1 MAYLSDKTNNSLLYL
16 FVFFW
21 ITLYLENT
29 LSCSIF
35 QATILQ
41 NYLIVATWNHATNQS
56 MVERKTQMDTEEKC
70 QKDGDSIRVCFLLNF
85 VTPQISREMIQ
96 SERGSS
102 WVLLILFGFS
112 FMTLLSVEGVIH
124 PNHPI
129 KYNETF

>member
-1 MAYLSDKTNNSLLYL
+1 MNE
-16 FVFFW
+16 
-21 ITLYLENT
+21 EN
-29 LSCSIF
+29 
-35 QATILQ
+35 Q
-41 NYLIVATWNHATNQS
+41 
-56 MVERKTQMDTEEKC
+56 KTQMDTEEKC

-124 PNHPI
+124 PI

>member
-56 MVERKTQMDTEEKC
+56 MVERKTQMDTEKKC
-70 QKDGDSIRVCFLLNF
+70 QKDGDSILVCFLLNF

-112 FMTLLSVEGVIH
+112 FMTLHSGRGVSSSRVKR
-124 PNHPI
+124 NV
-129 KYNETF
+129 

>member
-56 MVERKTQMDTEEKC
+56 MVERKTQMDTEKKC

-85 VTPQISREMIQ
+85 VTPQILREMIQ

-112 FMTLLSVEGVIH
+112 FMTLHSGRGVSSSRVKR
-124 PNHPI
+124 NV
-129 KYNETF
+129 

>member
-56 MVERKTQMDTEEKC
+56 MVERKTQMDTEKKC
-70 QKDGDSIRVCFLLNF
+70 QKDGDSILVCFLLNF

-112 FMTLLSVEGVIH
+112 FMTLLSERGVSSSRLK
-124 PNHPI
+124 NNVL
-129 KYNETF
+129 K